1 MKMLDRQS
9 CLSVIMPVYNGEKY
23 IADAVHSVLNQPE
36 KDLLLIV
43 INDGSEDSTEQI
55 LHMIEKED
63 DRLFVYSQ
71 INSGVSVARNKGIEI
86 SIEKGARYI
95 AFLDA
100 DDVWCKGFFNEKILT
115 LLSQDKYDFLG
126 FDYYTAAEDLARGNR
141 FCALE
146 KKDFYSGPFCSK
158 IYSVDII
165 ESKRIRFPK
174 NCKHQEDVVFRFV
187 YSYYSRIY
195 KCVHES
201 IFLYRSNEQSV
212 VHQHRDAYETYFM
225 SVLPAWEWAM
235 AMLKFDNRMVAQ
247 CETMIRTYLIE
258 YILVSGEQGIIPR
271 KAIET
276 VENSKYRDYLFNN
289 NIWISEKHK
298 KLLFEFQSHPKK
310 SYIKSRLNSVKN
322 RAQHILRRFKIAQKF
337 FYKDRIDYLS
347 Y

>member
-1 MKMLDRQS
+1 MLDRQTL
-9 CLSVIMPVYNGEKY
+9 LSVIMPVYNGEKY
-23 IADAVHSVLNQPE
+23 IEAAVRSVLNQPQ
-36 KDLLLIV
+36 KDLVLIV
-43 INDGSEDSTEQI
+43 VDDGSQDHTRDI
-55 LHMIEKED
+55 LHKIEMED
-63 DRLFVYSQ
+63 QRLLVHSQ
-71 INSGVSVARNKGIEI
+71 TNSGVSSARNKGIDI
-86 SIEKGARYI
+86 SASLGVKYI

-100 DDVWCKGFFNEKILT
+100 DDVWCKDFYTEKIKH
-115 LLSQDKYDFLG
+115 LLCGNQYDYIG
-126 FDYYTAAEDLARGNR
+126 FDHYFGSENLNRGKL
-141 FCALE
+141 CCQ
-146 KKDFYSGPFCSK
+146 KDSDSLFGTSFCSY
-158 IYSVDII
+158 IYKLEMI
-165 ESKRIRFPK
+165 ESNHIYFPTHC
-174 NCKHQEDVVFRFV
+174 NYNEDIVFRFIV
-187 YSYYSRIY
+187 SYYSNHY
-195 KCVHES
+195 VCVHNC
-201 IFLYRSNEQSV
+201 IFIYRSNPQSV